1 MKIFWNI
8 LRIDFQHLGQILY
21 FLKLGVS
28 FLLFFVFLFF
38 CFCFLFSFCWL
49 SLSSKSSIRAQV
61 AQGWKNI
68 LAKKKPM
75 AASRFEPLI
84 FHLLDLRPNQ
94 LSYHDLMILK
104 CSFWSNEFI
113 MASKNVTS
121 AASSQYMLE
130 VHMSTI
136 YHKGGISL
144 AQLSPV
150 LCIQYGMKSFWRQK
164 KQWLLSFWSQRAPK
178 PGKIKKNL

>member
-1 MKIFWNI
+1 
-8 LRIDFQHLGQILY
+8 
-21 FLKLGVS
+21 
-28 FLLFFVFLFF
+28 
-38 CFCFLFSFCWL
+38 
-49 SLSSKSSIRAQV
+49 
-61 AQGWKNI
+61 
-68 LAKKKPM
+68 M
-75 AASRFEPLI
+75 AASRFEPLT
-84 FHLLDLRPNQ
+84 FHLLDLRSNQ

-144 AQLSPV
+144 AQPSPLYSV
-150 LCIQYGMKSFWRQK
+150 RNEIIL
-164 KQWLLSFWSQRAPK
+164 APK
-178 PGKIKKNL
+178 KAMAPLWKFEYFDTN